1 MLNETRRFVPFRPYR
16 RDREMSREMSTS
28 SESATQS
35 QGRRNQKSRRALL
48 TALEELLVE
57 NPLTSIS
64 IEGIAERA
72 GVGKQTIY
80 RWYRDRS
87 ELFIDLYETRS
98 IDQLMIPDRGSVER
112 ELNEL
117 AVQTWRLWRD
127 TACGRAFG
135 QLVARTQT
143 SPDELERFRD
153 EFMPR
158 RRTLVEQV
166 LRRGVERGEVRDADH
181 EVFID
186 LWIGFNWHHL
196 LMNKLADESVIPR
209 MVDMLLE
216 GMMVD

>member
-1 MLNETRRFVPFRPYR
+1 
-16 RDREMSREMSTS
+16 MSTKP
-28 SESATQS
+28 EQNQA
-35 QGRRNQKSRRALL
+35 RRNQQSRRALL
-48 TALEELLVE
+48 EALEELLVQQ
-57 NPLTSIS
+57 PLSSIS
-64 IEGIAERA
+64 IEGVAERA

-80 RWYRDRS
+80 RWYRDKS

-98 IDQLMIPDRGSVER
+98 IDQLMIPDMGSVEK

-135 QLVARTQT
+135 QLIARTQA

-158 RRTLVEQV
+158 RRLLVSQV
-166 LRRGVERGEVRDADH
+166 LRRGVERGELRDGDY
-181 EVFID
+181 EGFID

-196 LMNKLADESVIPR
+196 LMSKLADESVIPG
-209 MVDMLLE
+209 MVDTLLR
-216 GMMVD
+216 GIIRR

>member
-1 MLNETRRFVPFRPYR
+1 
-16 RDREMSREMSTS
+16 MSTKPDVQ
-28 SESATQS
+28 T
-35 QGRRNQKSRRALL
+35 QGRRNQESRRALL
-48 TALEELLVE
+48 DALEELLAE
-57 NPLTSIS
+57 NPLSSVS
-64 IEGIAERA
+64 IESIADRA

-80 RWYRDRS
+80 RWYRDKS

-98 IDQLMIPDRGSVER
+98 IDQLRIADMGSVEK

-135 QLVARTQT
+135 RLIARTQA
-143 SPDELERFRD
+143 SPEELERFRD

-158 RRTLVEQV
+158 RRMLVEQV
-166 LRRGVERGEVRDADH
+166 LRRGVERGEIRDIDH

-196 LMNKLADESVIPR
+196 LMNKLADEAVISV
-209 MVDMLLE
+209 MVGILLKGML
-216 GMMVD
+216 VD